1 MHAVTGSRFLRAI
14 ACAIGGALVAALPAC
29 RSAAEEAQLI
39 HARPGH
45 AVCTVCQCT
54 GDLGCMDVE
63 VGPETPQAQFEG
75 RTYYF
80 CSETCRAAF
89 ERNPR
94 AYVGG

>member
-1 MHAVTGSRFLRAI
+1 MHAATARNVRRAI
-14 ACAIGGALVAALPAC
+14 ACAIAGALVAALPAC

-63 VGPETPQAQFEG
+63 VGPKTPQAQYEG

-89 ERNPR
+89 ERDPR